1 MQEFKLDKKY
11 ITLMKVCL
19 VIFIAFLALG
29 FSLPFLPDENG
40 GNPKGTLMITIMCTV
55 LFGAFSILTWRTLK
69 KLPFAD
75 VATDEDGVWY
85 LHIGKDNGLIPWDK
99 IHTVKERLYMQRL
112 DLLDIDNQELLR
124 VEYQLLGFEMLR
136 EILND
141 RAGAQNKNLDQSSFC
156 KGPFYHLF
164 YLAAVIGFSALGF
177 YVGKSGDPLLGYGA
191 MSVVVIFIIY
201 EYIAT
206 AISVKITGNV
216 INVSYLFTNKNILLT
231 DIDDIVIADE
241 FDKGNRIPE
250 VWIITK
256 NAKKPLKLKQL
267 GADSNL
273 VYKALKRAANL

>member
-1 MQEFKLDKKY
+1 MQEFKLNKKY

-40 GNPKGTLMITIMCTV
+40 GNPQGTLMITIMCTV

-69 KLPFAD
+69 KLSFAD
-75 VATDEDGVWY
+75 VAADEDGVWY
-85 LHIGKDNGLIPWDK
+85 LHIGKDKGLIPWDK

-112 DLLDIDNQELLR
+112 DLLDIDNQELIR
-124 VEYQLLGFEMLR
+124 VEYQLLGFEILR

-141 RAGAQNKNLDQSSFC
+141 RAGAQNKNLDQTSFS

-164 YLAAVIGFSALGF
+164 HLAGVIGFSALGF
-177 YVGKSGDPLLGYGA
+177 YVGKNGDTLLGYGA
-191 MSVVVIFIIY
+191 MSVLVILIIY
-201 EYIAT
+201 EYMAT
-206 AISVKITGNV
+206 ATGVQITGKI
-216 INVSYLFTNKNILLT
+216 INVVYPFTNKNIPFKEIQDVVL
-231 DIDDIVIADE
+231 ADE

-256 NAKKPLKLKQL
+256 NAKKPIKLKQL
-267 GADSNL
+267 GADFNL
-273 VYKALKRAANL
+273 VYKTLKRAVNL